1 MAMTTTLLE
10 QRRARLAAT
19 LSLGAAFGTLS
30 LGIAAAK
37 TSHAGWPTVD
47 KAQLKID
54 HTDSGVT
61 FTGVPGKHNELLGG
75 HGSDTLIAGRVGDI
89 LWGDFN
95 PSGQSSTQ
103 VDTIRGGAGKD
114 FIYSSHGR
122 NVISS
127 GGGADQIHAHYGR
140 GTITCSSPKA
150 TVFLS
155 HRSQKLYK
163 LRGCPHISFKTVGH

>member
-1 MAMTTTLLE
+1 MSTTSHK
-10 QRRARLAAT
+10 QRKAALAAA
-19 LSLGAAFGTLS
+19 LSLGAAFGPLS
-30 LGIAAAK
+30 LANAAAK
-37 TSHAGWPTVD
+37 TSHAGWPKVD
-47 KAQLKID
+47 KAQIKID
-54 HTDSGVT
+54 HTDDGVT
-61 FTGVPGKHNELLGG
+61 FTGVPDKHNELLGG

-95 PSGQSSTQ
+95 PSGQNATQ

-114 FIYSSHGR
+114 FVYSSHGR

-140 GTITCSSPKA
+140 GTITCASPKA

-163 LRGCPHISFKTVGH
+163 LRGCPHISFKTVEH